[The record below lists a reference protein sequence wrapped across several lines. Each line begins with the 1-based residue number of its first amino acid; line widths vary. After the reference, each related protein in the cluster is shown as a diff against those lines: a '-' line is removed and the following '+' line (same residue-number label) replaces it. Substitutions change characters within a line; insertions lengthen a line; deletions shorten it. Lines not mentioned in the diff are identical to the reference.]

1 MIFYPVHDLKK
12 LEIPTRKTNCNFTK
26 RKKRKFILGKSDNV
40 VISLL
45 KTQKGKMFFFKN
57 ISKYVYCFVMNQ
69 G

>member
-12 LEIPTRKTNCNFTK
+12 IEIPTRKTNCNFTK

-45 KTQKGKMFFFKN
+45 KTQKK
-57 ISKYVYCFVMNQ
+57 
-69 G
+69 